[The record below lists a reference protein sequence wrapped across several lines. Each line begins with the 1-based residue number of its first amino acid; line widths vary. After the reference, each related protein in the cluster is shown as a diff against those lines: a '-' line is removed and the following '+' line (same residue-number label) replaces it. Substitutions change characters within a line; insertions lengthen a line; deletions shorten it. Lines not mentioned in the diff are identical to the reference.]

1 MSVSPGP
8 VRIGILGASSFAPTT
23 MINPAKGNRD
33 VLVAAVGARDQPSAD
48 EFAAKYGIA
57 DAYGSYEALIDDPDL
72 DAIYVLV
79 PTSMHGRWTKA
90 ALAAGK
96 HVLVE
101 KPFTANAAEAQEIAD
116 LAAKSDRVVMEA
128 IQFRHHPLTRRVE
141 EIIASG
147 ELGALRRVEVTL
159 CVLLPTFKANCYN
172 YALAGGSMMDA
183 GSYVANMAR
192 TFGGSTPE
200 VVSAQAKLQKPQV
213 DRAMKAELAYAAGHT
228 GRLQCALWSGSL
240 FRASAKVVGDEGELR
255 WLSPAAPHLFPRLW
269 VRSANGKR
277 SERFSRRPTYSFQL
291 DAFTDSV
298 LRGEKVRTSP
308 QDAVE
313 NMSVIDAVYR
323 AAGLPIREPS

>member
-1 MSVSPGP
+1 
-8 VRIGILGASSFAPTT
+8 
-23 MINPAKGNRD
+23 MINPAQGNPD
-33 VLVAAVGARDQPSAD
+33 VVVAAVGARDPASA
-48 EFAAKYGIA
+48 EAFAAEHGIA
-57 DAYGSYEALIDDPDL
+57 RAHGSYEALIDDPDV
-72 DAIYVLV
+72 DAVYVLV
-79 PTSMHGRWTKA
+79 PTSMHGKWTKA

-128 IQFRHHPLTRRVE
+128 IQFRHHPLTLRVE

-147 ELGALRRVEVTL
+147 EIGTLQRVDVTL
-159 CVLLPTFKANCYN
+159 CVLLPKFKANCYN
-172 YALAGGSMMDA
+172 YALGGGAMMDA
-183 GSYVANMAR
+183 SSYVVNMAR

-213 DRAMKAELAYAAGHT
+213 DRAMKADLRYAEGHT
-228 GRLQCALWSGSL
+228 GRLRCALWSGNL
-240 FRASAKVVGDEGELR
+240 FRASAKVVGDDGELR
-255 WLSPAAPHLFPRLW
+255 WLSPAAPNVFPRLS
-269 VRSANGKR
+269 VRSADGKR

-291 DAFTDSV
+291 ESFAAAV
-298 LRGEKVRTSP
+298 LRGEVVRTTP
-308 QDAVE
+308 EDAVQ

>member
-33 VLVAAVGARDQPSAD
+33 VVVAAVGARDQSSAD

-57 DAYGSYEALIDDPDL
+57 DAYGSYEALIDDPNL

-213 DRAMKAELAYAAGHT
+213 DRAMKAELRYAGGHT
-228 GRLQCALWSGSL
+228 GRLQCALWSGNL
-240 FRASAKVVGDEGELR
+240 FRASAKVVGDDGELR

-298 LRGEKVRTSP
+298 LRGEPVRTSP
-308 QDAVE
+308 RDAVE

>member
-1 MSVSPGP
+1 
-8 VRIGILGASSFAPTT
+8 
-23 MINPAKGNRD
+23 
-33 VLVAAVGARDQPSAD
+33 
-48 EFAAKYGIA
+48 
-57 DAYGSYEALIDDPDL
+57 
-72 DAIYVLV
+72 
-79 PTSMHGRWTKA
+79 
-90 ALAAGK
+90 
-96 HVLVE
+96 
-101 KPFTANAAEAQEIAD
+101 
-116 LAAKSDRVVMEA
+116 
-128 IQFRHHPLTRRVE
+128 
-141 EIIASG
+141 
-147 ELGALRRVEVTL
+147 VEVTL